1 MTKICKKCG
10 EEKSLEEF
18 PTHSK
23 DKLRNICKYC
33 YSEENKNRYLKNKD
47 AHSKRCKYYHIKN
60 KDKIKIKNKEY
71 SEKNSEALKEKN
83 KKYREE
89 NKEKIKEHRKKYYNE
104 NIDKVKVKNKK
115 YREENKE
122 KLRIKNKEYRDNNKE
137 KYKEK
142 REKNKEKISKNFKD
156 YYNEHKDYFIEHRKR
171 YHESEKGKAQ
181 KLKWCNEYN
190 SKNKH
195 VVLWRSLLRRMI
207 VQLKTDK
214 TDKTESMLGY
224 SAMDLKIHIEN
235 NWLSGMTWENYGEWH
250 VDHIRS
256 VATFEST
263 DLPSVV
269 NALSNLQPMWATSRT
284 IDGIFYEG
292 NLNKGKKYD

>member
-1 MTKICKKCG
+1 MKKICKKCG

-18 PTHSK
+18 SK
-23 DKLRNICKYC
+23 DNKSVDLHFSICKECNKKYKLDNKEKLKQQSKE
-33 YSEENKNRYLKNKD
+33 YS
-47 AHSKRCKYYHIKN
+47 IKN
-60 KDKIKIKNKEY
+60 KEKIKIK
-71 SEKNSEALKEKN
+71 S

-89 NKEKIKEHRKKYYNE
+89 NKEKVKEHKKKYYNE
-104 NIDKVKVKNKK
+104 NIEKVKVKNKK

-122 KLRIKNKEYRDNNKE
+122 KLRINNKEYRDKNKE

-142 REKNKEKISKNFKD
+142 REKNKEKNSKNFKE
-156 YYNEHKDYFIEHRKR
+156 YYNEHKEYFKEHRKR

-190 SKNKH
+190 AKNKH
-195 VVLWRSLLRRMI
+195 VVLWRTLLRRMI
-207 VQLKTDK
+207 VQLKTE
-214 TDKTESMLGY
+214 KTESTETMLGY
-224 SAMDLKIHIEN
+224 SATDLKLHIEN

-256 VATFEST
+256 VATFDST

-269 NALSNLQPMWATSRT
+269 NALSNLNPMWATNRT